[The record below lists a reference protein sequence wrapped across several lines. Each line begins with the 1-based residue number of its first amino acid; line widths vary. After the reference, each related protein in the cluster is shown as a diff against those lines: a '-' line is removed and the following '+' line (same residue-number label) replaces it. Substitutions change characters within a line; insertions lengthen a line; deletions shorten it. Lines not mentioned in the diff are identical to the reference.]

1 MIHVASYLLAAAA
14 LIILIKKSRDPRE
27 HAVIV
32 TMFKDRTAMAVG
44 AVWTIGPL
52 VTDFVKH
59 GFLEMWNGLVG
70 TLVVGFIA
78 TAIAHVVLKRR
89 NAAKS

>member
-1 MIHVASYLLAAAA
+1 MIHIASYLVAAAA

-32 TMFKDRTAMAVG
+32 TMFRDRTALAVG

-52 VTDFVKH
+52 ITDFVKH
-59 GFLEMWNGLVG
+59 GFYEMWNGLVG
-70 TLVVGFIA
+70 TLVGGFIA
-78 TAIAHVVLKRR
+78 AAVTHLLSKRR
-89 NAAKS
+89 NTAT

>member
-1 MIHVASYLLAAAA
+1 MIHVASYLVAAAV
-14 LIILIKKSRDPRE
+14 LVILIKKSRNPEE

-32 TMFKDRTAMAVG
+32 TMFKDRTALAVG

-52 VTDFVKH
+52 ITDFIH
-59 GFLEMWNGLVG
+59 NGIRGMWNDLVG
-70 TLVVGFIA
+70 ALASGFIA
-78 TAIAHVVLKRR
+78 AAITHLMLKRR